1 MVHVDTCSCFTSFGF
16 FWLVFIKCM
25 VLIPILLLLTLQL
38 ATLLY
43 LKLCFE
49 PVPLVLIWRLCNF
62 KSCSSYAASQE
73 IKKSTF
79 SELLDVS
86 TFETRNE
93 CQLSEGKKTGGGEL
107 PQNGR
112 VLKRW
117 SQEKWW
123 SQKRWQDC
131 LKHQAI
137 VCRIPEKMHWDP
149 ASRFHYRYFI
159 VIVSILFIKPFC
171 IILWY

>member
-1 MVHVDTCSCFTSFGF
+1 MSQFLWSWYEVSA
-16 FWLVFIKCM
+16 
-25 VLIPILLLLTLQL
+25 VLKEL
-38 ATLLY
+38 
-43 LKLCFE
+43 LKLCSFS
-49 PVPLVLIWRLCNF
+49 R
-62 KSCSSYAASQE
+62 
-73 IKKSTF
+73 IKKKMF

-86 TFETRNE
+86 MFETRNE
-93 CQLSEGKKTGGGEL
+93 CQLTEGKKHRRGGAA
-107 PQNGR
+107 QNGR
-112 VLKRW
+112 VLKWW

-149 ASRFHYRYFI
+149 ASWFHYRYFI
-159 VIVSILFIKPFC
+159 VIVSILFVKPFC